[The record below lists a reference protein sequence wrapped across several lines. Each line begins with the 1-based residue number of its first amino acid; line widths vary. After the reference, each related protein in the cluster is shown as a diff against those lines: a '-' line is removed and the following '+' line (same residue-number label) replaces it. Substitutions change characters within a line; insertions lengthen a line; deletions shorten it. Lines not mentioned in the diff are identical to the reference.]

1 VDPSRLLFAASQ
13 QQARRFPRVLT
24 EIRQLEQSR
33 RAAALYQSYSEART
47 SDAFI
52 AWLKKLL
59 EEMPDRD
66 LGEKAV

>member
-1 VDPSRLLFAASQ
+1 LA
-13 QQARRFPRVLT
+13 

-33 RAAALYQSYSEART
+33 RAAALYQSHPEAGT

-66 LGEKAV
+66 IGEKAV